1 MMHADPTQ
9 LELAQMPKG
18 TPSLAN
24 VIEQVQCDPTL
35 SDGRRRDMVSGL
47 RRVASALAH
56 ETADIPAV
64 PKWLQPRLSR
74 VMPAALGI
82 TDKTWQNAVSDARSA
97 LAHVGIVTRR
107 SRHSDDLSA
116 VWRDLW
122 QAVLATNDK
131 SLTVGLG
138 RFVHFLSAR
147 DVEPEDV
154 SQYHA
159 DAFHD
164 SIMAD
169 EIKKS
174 PAWVW
179 KNAVWGWNLA
189 IERISVWPQTR
200 LSLPSCKTVFKLPDE
215 ELPAAFLD
223 DLRMLMQRLSKPD
236 LFGEFGPARA
246 LRPATIEHN
255 TGMLKRFASELIHA
269 GVPATE
275 IVSVAALCDPGFAEL
290 GLRAMVARN
299 GGGTNTVIADTSSML
314 RNYARRLEL
323 DNEIIKRL
331 TKLAQRL
338 ARPPQRGM
346 TQKNRSRLRPL
357 QDPATLRRL
366 LELPEQLMKK
376 SANLPPKDAAL
387 AREDALAIA
396 ILLVCPLRI
405 KNLSGLHVDRDVQ
418 RPGNGQVFIA
428 IAEDQVKNGQPIE
441 FELPPSV
448 RKVFD
453 KHLETRVP
461 LLCPHGCPW
470 LFPRRDGLGPVDVRT
485 FSTRL
490 SKRIRQEIGLEINP
504 HLFRHLTAMIWLTAN
519 PGAYEAARRLL
530 GHSSA
535 STTISF
541 YAGLETSGAVRA
553 LGEILTQKRK
563 AK

>member
-1 MMHADPTQ
+1 MKYADPKQ
-9 LELAQMPKG
+9 LELALMPKG
-18 TPSLAN
+18 TPTLAS
-24 VIEQVQCDPTL
+24 VIEQVQSDPAL
-35 SDGRRRDMVSGL
+35 SDGRRRDMASGL
-47 RRVASALAH
+47 RRVAAALGH
-56 ETADIPAV
+56 DPADIPAV
-64 PKWLQPRLSR
+64 PKWLQPRLAR
-74 VMPAALGI
+74 VMPAALNI
-82 TDKTWQNAVSDARSA
+82 TEKTWQNAVSDARSA
-97 LAHVGIVTRR
+97 LAHIGIVTRR

-116 VWRDLW
+116 VWRNLW
-122 QAVLATNDK
+122 QAVLARNDK
-131 SLTVGLG
+131 SLTVSLG
-138 RFVHFLSAR
+138 RFVHFLSAQ
-147 DVEPEDV
+147 DVEPEGV

-164 SIMAD
+164 TIMAD

-189 IERISVWPQTR
+189 TERISGWPQMR
-200 LSLPSCKTVFKLPDE
+200 LSMPSCKTVFKLSDE

-223 DLRMLMQRLSKPD
+223 DLLQLMQRLAKPD
-236 LFGEFGPARA
+236 LFGEGGPARA
-246 LRPATIEHN
+246 LRPATIHHH
-255 TGMLKRFASELIHA
+255 TSMFKRFASELIHA

-275 IVSVAALCDPGFAEL
+275 IVSVAALCDPDYAEL

-346 TQKNRSRLRPL
+346 TQKNRDRLRPL
-357 QDPATLRRL
+357 RDPATLRRL
-366 LELPEQLMKK
+366 LALPEQLMKK

-405 KNLSGLHVDRDVQ
+405 KNLSGLHVERDVQ

-428 IAEDQVKNGQPIE
+428 IAEEQVKNGQPIE
-441 FELPPSV
+441 FELPPDV
-448 RKVFD
+448 RKIFD
-453 KHLETRVP
+453 KHLTTRAP

-470 LFPRRDGLGPVDVRT
+470 LFPRRNGLGPVDTKT

-504 HLFRHLTAMIWLTAN
+504 HLFRHLSAMIWLTAN

-530 GHSSA
+530 GHSST
-535 STTISF
+535 STTISV

-553 LGEILTQKRK
+553 LGEILAEKRRTK
-563 AK
+563 